1 MSAVGATAGGNGN
14 PRLLDQ
20 VRDAIRVRHLSI
32 RTEDTYVD
40 WIRRFILFHE
50 KRHPRDMGKAEI
62 TRFLTWLATH
72 RRVAASTQN
81 QALCALL
88 FLYRHVLEQ
97 DFPWLDDLVWAKTP
111 ERIPTVLSSI
121 EVSALLAA
129 MSGMR
134 RMQASLLYGTGM
146 RLLEGLRLRVQDV
159 DFDKNEIRVRRAKGG
174 KDRVT
179 VFPAPLH
186 RPLREHLEE
195 VRRVHLRDLR
205 EGYGRVYLPEALA
218 RKYPNAAAE
227 WPWQW
232 VFPAMRRSLDPRSG
246 VERRHHQ
253 DESGLQKAI
262 RQAARAASIRKPV
275 GAHTLR
281 HSFATELLAAGYDIR
296 TIQKLLG
303 HKSVETTMVYTHV
316 LNSGPGV
323 RSPLEA
329 LGDLF
334 RDHLPT

>member
-1 MSAVGATAGGNGN
+1 MRLLQVVDGRTSK

-32 RTEDTYVD
+32 RTEQAYLD
-40 WIRRFILFHE
+40 WIRRFIIFHQ
-50 KRHPRDMGKAEI
+50 KRHPRDLGKAEI

-97 DFPWLDDLVWAKTP
+97 DFPWLDDLVWAKQP
-111 ERIPTVLSSI
+111 ERIPVVLSSG
-121 EVSALLAA
+121 EVSALLTA
-129 MSGMR
+129 MGGMR
-134 RMQASLLYGTGM
+134 RVQASLLYGTGM
-146 RLLEGLRLRVQDV
+146 RLLEGLRLRVQDL

-186 RPLREHLEE
+186 RPLRDHLEE
-195 VRRVHLRDLR
+195 VRQIHLRDLR
-205 EGYGRVYLPEALA
+205 EGYGRVFLPDALE

-232 VFPAMRRSLDPRSG
+232 VFPASRRSIDPRSG

-262 RQAARAASIRKPV
+262 RQAANAAKIGKPV
-275 GAHTLR
+275 GAQSSGTALPQ
-281 HSFATELLAAGYDIR
+281 SFSPAATTY
-296 TIQKLLG
+296 
-303 HKSVETTMVYTHV
+303 
-316 LNSGPGV
+316 GP
-323 RSPLEA
+323 
-329 LGDLF
+329 F
-334 RDHLPT
+334 RNYWVTRVSRPR